1 MIKGRIHV
9 IDKLEAPQKG
19 CEAGSLD
26 EQTRTSRDTGT
37 GRPVAEVAPSAK
49 VQCGVCV
56 G

>member
-1 MIKGRIHV
+1 MGRIL
-9 IDKLEAPQKG
+9 ILDKLEAPQKRFD
-19 CEAGSLD
+19 AGSLD

-49 VQCGVCV
+49 VQCVVCV